1 MNIKLIMWLIYTAIA
16 IVVLTIGILLDWTI
30 RRFVKIEVSSLK
42 EDVVSII
49 GAVIL
54 YMIGQT
60 LFVLAL

>member
-1 MNIKLIMWLIYTAIA
+1 MWLIYTAIA